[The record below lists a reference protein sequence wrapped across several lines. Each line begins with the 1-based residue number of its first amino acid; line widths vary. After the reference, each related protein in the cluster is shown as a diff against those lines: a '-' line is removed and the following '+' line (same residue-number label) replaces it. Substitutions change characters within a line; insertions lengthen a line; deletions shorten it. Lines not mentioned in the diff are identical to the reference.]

1 MSESKAFVNAKNMIE
16 SATTVDEICQAIM
29 RALRRVQA
37 TYGVSKRAGVSIERE
52 RKMANAAA
60 IELLNQLPEDSVLTD
75 EQRQILARYTG
86 EGGIGANEHEYYTP
100 QYVAEGMWDLMQL
113 YGSPSGNWLEPAAGT
128 GVFHETKPAG
138 AIMTATEISPISSKI
153 NRLLHPEDKVSTS
166 AFERLAAASDD
177 GIFDGVVGNVPF
189 GDNRGTFANMDPAYA
204 QERNIGR
211 YFILRLLDK
220 VKPGG
225 YVCIIVPYGMTSGST
240 HKRLRLQVSRK
251 AEFLGAHRLP
261 SGTFEENGTATAVD
275 VWVLRKHPEELAQ
288 RIIGEEESL
297 LKNAMVLWDT
307 YINGKWFEQD
317 GKRFVHGEVLEGYRM
332 TVKNDTI
339 TSGEIKTKLLHKFHS
354 RIDWEMLGITE
365 PAFDSA
371 VDGDRR
377 LINDRWHIFTDDRW
391 VLDNSIPKQDLDV
404 STYGAGSYAE
414 LRNLFNDTNPA
425 AVMNLS
431 WDQIESV
438 YSKFPELVPATHKT
452 AITFA
457 ASQPAE
463 LRERVFRGSII
474 GSRISVMQDWM
485 ATGELECNI
494 NDLRQD
500 IARMVSAEYEK
511 HGHPGKGKAGRVR
524 GKQAADWLKF
534 KTAITEDGTLSSL
547 IAGTL
552 DTTPVQAFNSS
563 DAAQVVSHL
572 FSQIDL
578 VPIDLNEFRE
588 AFTGEAPE
596 SDDELLAMLS
606 VNESIAI
613 TADGHIMPM
622 DRATSGDIS
631 ALTAT
636 LMTAIGLETNE
647 AVKQNYL
654 RQLEE
659 VKRKRKW
666 TEVDS
671 IDFNINARWFDRS
684 LVLEFLREQGYTEL
698 QYLRDIQVENGALIS
713 EQGYRGSDGVFAG
726 YRYGTVVSKNK
737 ETGQM
742 ESVYKRVSKK
752 DPFLAQLEGYLNGNK
767 PRGVFANQY
776 MEQIRDLEERF
787 NTWIRQHDEIGDLVQ
802 QYNDAFNAYIPF
814 EQSDASL
821 ELKGISGKTVPFGY
835 QNSEIRRLSEDGK
848 GICGFG
854 TGLGKTTVGLGLEAF
869 NYENGRSKRT
879 ATVVPKSVYD
889 KLYQEAKDF
898 YDEAA
903 FSNMLFVGLDIIRNE
918 DGTIK
923 QVPVLDANGQ
933 PKVNSRTGE
942 VMYRDAVAESSS
954 DTIKERMN
962 AIPQSNWR
970 HVFMTKEQ
978 YARIPMREES
988 IRDHA
993 QDILHANAEAGRV
1006 NLDGTKH
1013 RDANKKSRLL
1023 DEASDTGTRKEQ
1035 EYPYFEDMN
1044 FDNVIVDEGHNYR
1057 NSYSAGRESAR
1068 LAFLPTGAVAQSAR
1082 DMAVKNAYLMAK
1094 NNGRGCVMLTAT
1106 PLVNSPI
1113 DAFNMLSHVVEMKEW
1128 QRMGIFTPDDFV
1140 RVFGQIAPVTVQ
1152 KLSGKAEVKDGLVGF
1167 KNLDGLRGIFHRW
1180 TVMKTA
1186 QDVSSDV
1193 KIPDLDEKSVE
1204 VPLSDE
1210 QMEIYETLRARA
1222 DAISNA
1228 HSGIGIILNG
1238 NNDTPLLDAQGNEIN
1253 PEEDSTFSVIR
1264 DMDRV
1269 TTDLDL
1275 YRRQMTFNFPV
1286 SYKEGLEALVND
1298 LPNCVQVVEDEDGEE
1313 EEVAV
1318 PVETSI
1324 TVKGKVVQLV
1334 VPESYEEEVLARL
1347 EKFGIARKDLSHPVP
1362 PKYSALIE
1370 NLKKGMK
1377 DGKQIIFSDEKS
1389 QHGKLRRIIAAG
1401 LGIDESEIGILN
1413 ATTVANAG
1421 KKGKKPKRV
1430 KAPAEPKEDASPE
1443 QLDKYYQQKAAYDAY
1458 VAAQNEV
1465 SLSGLESIAADY
1477 NEGRTRII
1485 ICNKK
1490 AEVGINLHLGTADIH
1505 HLTLPWTP
1513 GSIKQRNGRGA
1524 RVGSTQDKVRVH
1536 YYCGKDSFD
1545 DFRLTAL
1552 QSKKDWINKLLTSNE
1567 SRMENADAN
1576 DAVEMKLMLAKDPEE
1591 RARRNAEQVAIAQE
1605 KVRVAAKK
1613 RADIDL
1619 KNFLKA
1625 QHSVNCDTTKENE
1638 ILEQFRLKLSN
1649 AQDSVNESQAAFAKA
1664 QQKLATLIEEDAEG
1678 YLISSAEYTLKRA
1691 RESLFNAKA
1700 VAAEANSKFVKQ
1712 ERKVKRLD
1720 NAANEAKR
1728 LRPAIEAAIN
1738 KGLLG
1743 VGIDIIDRGDN
1754 YLVSQKTGNA
1764 FKVGE
1769 TFHIDTYTSSPDK
1782 NALARIV
1789 SFDFDAQT
1797 ARLEQVY
1804 STSNNIQRIGS
1815 SSTFTIDNL
1824 PPAVSVTE
1832 DDISIRKWIMG
1843 GVSMQHVADRLAKND
1858 FHQLIREGALT
1869 FTDSAVPVFDNE
1881 RFELLKGVPG
1891 YMGRSDGVKGPDLL
1905 KRADKVVYPDAT
1917 DGILKTRVAA
1927 WFRGNP
1933 DYLLFLHEFAIALY
1947 GRDYKKRINEFG
1959 NTASVVDIDTW
1970 LAEYIPDYIQMND
1983 KYLTGERRSQITN
1996 YLNTGQLPDIGV
2008 NEIIEDFCRDIPSN
2022 YTNRDDFIP
2031 AIRREANR
2039 LQEQANINCKNA
2051 ARAQAVNR
2059 LEMFQSEVKGLDKY
2073 GLDRIERLVKHKPQ
2087 LGMIYGALH
2096 TGTDFYVF
2104 FADAVNIGLIDER
2117 AITVELLADYEE
2129 QKHYAYELL
2138 EQIWALTD
2146 QGKGEDLLNHARE
2159 KAGQTTA
2166 EDRAEAA
2173 SKKQAV
2179 IADETTAEV
2188 ANETSGIVVKK
2199 NATAILSRWKGRVSY
2214 KFGVG
2219 ECYGLHDPFGKRGNL
2234 FKAKDDLKTRFNAK
2248 YYNGDKSGEEFEGAW
2263 WLVSTQHDLQQVLSV
2278 INSAA

>member
-1 MSESKAFVNAKNMIE
+1 
-16 SATTVDEICQAIM
+16 
-29 RALRRVQA
+29 
-37 TYGVSKRAGVSIERE
+37 
-52 RKMANAAA
+52 
-60 IELLNQLPEDSVLTD
+60 
-75 EQRQILARYTG
+75 
-86 EGGIGANEHEYYTP
+86 
-100 QYVAEGMWDLMQL
+100 
-113 YGSPSGNWLEPAAGT
+113 
-128 GVFHETKPAG
+128 
-138 AIMTATEISPISSKI
+138 
-153 NRLLHPEDKVSTS
+153 
-166 AFERLAAASDD
+166 
-177 GIFDGVVGNVPF
+177 
-189 GDNRGTFANMDPAYA
+189 
-204 QERNIGR
+204 
-211 YFILRLLDK
+211 
-220 VKPGG
+220 
-225 YVCIIVPYGMTSGST
+225 
-240 HKRLRLQVSRK
+240 
-251 AEFLGAHRLP
+251 
-261 SGTFEENGTATAVD
+261 
-275 VWVLRKHPEELAQ
+275 
-288 RIIGEEESL
+288 
-297 LKNAMVLWDT
+297 
-307 YINGKWFEQD
+307 
-317 GKRFVHGEVLEGYRM
+317 
-332 TVKNDTI
+332 
-339 TSGEIKTKLLHKFHS
+339 
-354 RIDWEMLGITE
+354 
-365 PAFDSA
+365 
-371 VDGDRR
+371 
-377 LINDRWHIFTDDRW
+377 
-391 VLDNSIPKQDLDV
+391 
-404 STYGAGSYAE
+404 
-414 LRNLFNDTNPA
+414 
-425 AVMNLS
+425 
-431 WDQIESV
+431 
-438 YSKFPELVPATHKT
+438 
-452 AITFA
+452 
-457 ASQPAE
+457 
-463 LRERVFRGSII
+463 
-474 GSRISVMQDWM
+474 
-485 ATGELECNI
+485 
-494 NDLRQD
+494 
-500 IARMVSAEYEK
+500 
-511 HGHPGKGKAGRVR
+511 
-524 GKQAADWLKF
+524 
-534 KTAITEDGTLSSL
+534 
-547 IAGTL
+547 
-552 DTTPVQAFNSS
+552 
-563 DAAQVVSHL
+563 
-572 FSQIDL
+572 
-578 VPIDLNEFRE
+578 
-588 AFTGEAPE
+588 
-596 SDDELLAMLS
+596 
-606 VNESIAI
+606 
-613 TADGHIMPM
+613 
-622 DRATSGDIS
+622 
-631 ALTAT
+631 
-636 LMTAIGLETNE
+636 
-647 AVKQNYL
+647 
-654 RQLEE
+654 
-659 VKRKRKW
+659 
-666 TEVDS
+666 
-671 IDFNINARWFDRS
+671 
-684 LVLEFLREQGYTEL
+684 
-698 QYLRDIQVENGALIS
+698 
-713 EQGYRGSDGVFAG
+713 
-726 YRYGTVVSKNK
+726 
-737 ETGQM
+737 
-742 ESVYKRVSKK
+742 
-752 DPFLAQLEGYLNGNK
+752 
-767 PRGVFANQY
+767 
-776 MEQIRDLEERF
+776 
-787 NTWIRQHDEIGDLVQ
+787 
-802 QYNDAFNAYIPF
+802 
-814 EQSDASL
+814 
-821 ELKGISGKTVPFGY
+821 
-835 QNSEIRRLSEDGK
+835 
-848 GICGFG
+848 
-854 TGLGKTTVGLGLEAF
+854 
-869 NYENGRSKRT
+869 
-879 ATVVPKSVYD
+879 
-889 KLYQEAKDF
+889 
-898 YDEAA
+898 
-903 FSNMLFVGLDIIRNE
+903 
-918 DGTIK
+918 
-923 QVPVLDANGQ
+923 
-933 PKVNSRTGE
+933 
-942 VMYRDAVAESSS
+942 
-954 DTIKERMN
+954 
-962 AIPQSNWR
+962 
-970 HVFMTKEQ
+970 
-978 YARIPMREES
+978 
-988 IRDHA
+988 
-993 QDILHANAEAGRV
+993 
-1006 NLDGTKH
+1006 
-1013 RDANKKSRLL
+1013 
-1023 DEASDTGTRKEQ
+1023 
-1035 EYPYFEDMN
+1035 
-1044 FDNVIVDEGHNYR
+1044 
-1057 NSYSAGRESAR
+1057 
-1068 LAFLPTGAVAQSAR
+1068 
-1082 DMAVKNAYLMAK
+1082 
-1094 NNGRGCVMLTAT
+1094 
-1106 PLVNSPI
+1106 
-1113 DAFNMLSHVVEMKEW
+1113 
-1128 QRMGIFTPDDFV
+1128 
-1140 RVFGQIAPVTVQ
+1140 
-1152 KLSGKAEVKDGLVGF
+1152 
-1167 KNLDGLRGIFHRW
+1167 
-1180 TVMKTA
+1180 
-1186 QDVSSDV
+1186 
-1193 KIPDLDEKSVE
+1193 
-1204 VPLSDE
+1204 
-1210 QMEIYETLRARA
+1210 
-1222 DAISNA
+1222 
-1228 HSGIGIILNG
+1228 
-1238 NNDTPLLDAQGNEIN
+1238 
-1253 PEEDSTFSVIR
+1253 
-1264 DMDRV
+1264 
-1269 TTDLDL
+1269 
-1275 YRRQMTFNFPV
+1275 
-1286 SYKEGLEALVND
+1286 
-1298 LPNCVQVVEDEDGEE
+1298 QVVEDEDGEE

-1458 VAAQNEV
+1458 IAAQNEV

-1552 QSKKDWINKLLTSNE
+1552 QNKKDWINKLLTSNE

-1605 KVRVAAKK
+1605 KVRAAAKK

-1625 QHSVNCDTTKENE
+1625 QHSVNCDTTKESE
-1638 ILEQFRLKLSN
+1638 LLEQLRLKLSN
-1649 AQDSVNESQAAFAKA
+1649 AQDGVSTSQSIFAKA

-1700 VAAEANSKFVKQ
+1700 VAGEANSKFVKQ

-1720 NAANEAKR
+1720 NAANEARR

-1754 YLVSQKTGNA
+1754 YLVSQKTGYV

-1804 STSNNIQRIGS
+1804 STSNNIHRIGS
-1815 SSTFTIDNL
+1815 SATFTIDNL

-1843 GVSMQHVADRLAKND
+1843 GVSMQHVADRLAKSD

-1881 RFELLKGVPG
+1881 RFELLKGGPG
-1891 YMGRSDGVKGPDLL
+1891 YMGRSDGVKGRELL
-1905 KRADKVVYPDAT
+1905 KRADKVVYPDAA
-1917 DGILKTRVAA
+1917 DGTLKTRVAA

-1959 NTASVVDIDTW
+1959 DTASVVDIDTW

-1996 YLNTGQLPDIGV
+1996 YLNTGHLPDIGV
-2008 NEIIEDFCRDIPSN
+2008 DDIIEDFCRDIPSN

-2073 GLDRIERLVKHKPQ
+2073 GLDRIERLVKYKPQ
-2087 LGMIYGALH
+2087 LGMIYGALD

-2138 EQIWALTD
+2138 EQIWAQTD
-2146 QGKGEDLLNHARE
+2146 QDKGEDLLNHARE

-2166 EDRAEAA
+2166 EDRAEAV
-2173 SKKQAV
+2173 SKKEAV
-2179 IADETTAEV
+2179 IAEETTAAV

-2248 YYNGDKSGEEFEGAW
+2248 YYNGDKSGEEFEGSW

>member
-354 RIDWEMLGITE
+354 RIDWEMLGTTE

-1180 TVMKTA
+1180 TVLKTA

-1210 QMEIYETLRARA
+1210 QLEIYETLRARA

-1238 NNDTPLLDAQGNEIN
+1238 NNDTPLLDALGNEIN

-1313 EEVAV
+1313 EGVAV

-1458 VAAQNEV
+1458 IAAQNEV

-1552 QSKKDWINKLLTSNE
+1552 QNKKDWINKLLTSNE

-1605 KVRVAAKK
+1605 KVRAAAKK

-1625 QHSVNCDTTKENE
+1625 QHSVNCDTTKESE
-1638 ILEQFRLKLSN
+1638 LLEQLRLKLSN
-1649 AQDSVNESQAAFAKA
+1649 AQDGVSTSQSIFAKA

-1700 VAAEANSKFVKQ
+1700 VAGEANSKFVKQ

-1720 NAANEAKR
+1720 NAANEARR

-1754 YLVSQKTGNA
+1754 YLVSQKTGYV

-1804 STSNNIQRIGS
+1804 STSNNIHRIGS
-1815 SSTFTIDNL
+1815 SATFTIDNL

-1843 GVSMQHVADRLAKND
+1843 GVSMQHVADRLAKSD

-1881 RFELLKGVPG
+1881 RFELLKGGPG
-1891 YMGRSDGVKGPDLL
+1891 YMGRSDGVKGRELL
-1905 KRADKVVYPDAT
+1905 KRADKVVYPDAA
-1917 DGILKTRVAA
+1917 DGTLKTRVAA

-1959 NTASVVDIDTW
+1959 DTASVVDIDTW

-1996 YLNTGQLPDIGV
+1996 YLNTGHLPDIGV
-2008 NEIIEDFCRDIPSN
+2008 DDIIEDFCRDIPSN

-2073 GLDRIERLVKHKPQ
+2073 GLDRIERLVKYKPQ
-2087 LGMIYGALH
+2087 LGMIYGALD

-2138 EQIWALTD
+2138 EQIWAQTD
-2146 QGKGEDLLNHARE
+2146 QDKGEDLLNHARE

-2166 EDRAEAA
+2166 EDRAEAV
-2173 SKKQAV
+2173 SKKEAV
-2179 IADETTAEV
+2179 IAEETTAAV

-2248 YYNGDKSGEEFEGAW
+2248 YYNGDKSGEEFEGSW